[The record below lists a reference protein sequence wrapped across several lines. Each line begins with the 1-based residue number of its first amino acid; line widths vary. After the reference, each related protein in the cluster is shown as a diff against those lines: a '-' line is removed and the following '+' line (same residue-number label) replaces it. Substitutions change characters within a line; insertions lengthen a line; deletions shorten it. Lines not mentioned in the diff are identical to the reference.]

1 MPEQVTPLVLGS
13 VLICIAIGRVCPSVC
28 LGPRLHSVFYN
39 ELVFDLDF
47 YMCIGHD
54 QS

>member
-28 LGPRLHSVFYN
+28 LGPTLCFFYN